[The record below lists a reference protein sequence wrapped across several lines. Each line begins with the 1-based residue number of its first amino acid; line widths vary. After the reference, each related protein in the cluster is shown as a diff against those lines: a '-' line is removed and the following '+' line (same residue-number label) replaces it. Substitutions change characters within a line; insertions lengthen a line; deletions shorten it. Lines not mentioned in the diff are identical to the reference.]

1 MSILWEGLKQ
11 GLHGVWTVARVVIPL
26 MIILE
31 IAQANGLL
39 QRLNRVLARPPF
51 RRIGLSEEG
60 AFPVVVAMVFGL
72 TFGSGGV
79 ILNHVQEG
87 KITAREVKIMG
98 TFIAL
103 AHALI
108 EDTIIFSAWGGAP
121 LALLVPRLTAAYGM
135 AYLVY
140 RRGLSRGLPQGGTA
154 SKVWISHPLLT
165 GGQGLH

>member
-1 MSILWEGLKQ
+1 MTILWEGLKQ

-39 QRLNRVLARPPF
+39 QRLNRVLARPF

-72 TFGSGGV
+72 TFGSGV

-108 EDTIIFSAWGGAP
+108 EDTIIFFSLGAP
-121 LALLVPRLTAAYGM
+121 LLLLLVPRLTAAYGM

-140 RRGLSRGLPQGGTA
+140 RRGLSRGLPQGDRFK
-154 SKVWISHPLLT
+154 SVD
-165 GGQGLH
+165 

>member
-1 MSILWEGLKQ
+1 MTILWEGLKQ

-39 QRLNRVLARPPF
+39 QRLNRVLARPF

-72 TFGSGGV
+72 TFGSGV

-108 EDTIIFSAWGGAP
+108 EDTIIFFSLGAP
-121 LALLVPRLTAAYGM
+121 LLLLLVPRLTAAYGM

-140 RRGLSRGLPQGGTA
+140 RQGLSRGLPQGDRFK
-154 SKVWISHPLLT
+154 SVD
-165 GGQGLH
+165 

>member
-1 MSILWEGLKQ
+1 MTILWEGLKQ

-39 QRLNRVLARPPF
+39 QRLNRVLARPF

-72 TFGSGGV
+72 TFGSGV

-108 EDTIIFSAWGGAP
+108 EDTIIFFSLGAP
-121 LALLVPRLTAAYGM
+121 LLLLLVPRLAAAYGM

-140 RRGLSRGLPQGGTA
+140 RQGLSRGLPQGDRFK
-154 SKVWISHPLLT
+154 SVD
-165 GGQGLH
+165 

>member
-108 EDTIIFSAWGGAP
+108 EDTIIFFSLGGAP
-121 LALLVPRLTAAYGM
+121 LLLLLVPRLTAAYGM

-140 RRGLSRGLPQGGTA
+140 RRGLSRGLPQGGDGFK
-154 SKVWISHPLLT
+154 SVD
-165 GGQGLH
+165 

>member
-1 MSILWEGLKQ
+1 MTILWEGLKQ

-39 QRLNRVLARPPF
+39 QRLNRVLARPF

-72 TFGSGGV
+72 TFGSGV

-108 EDTIIFSAWGGAP
+108 EDTIIFFSLGAP
-121 LALLVPRLTAAYGM
+121 LLLLLVPRLTAAYGM

-140 RRGLSRGLPQGGTA
+140 RRGLSRGLPQGDGFK
-154 SKVWISHPLLT
+154 SVD
-165 GGQGLH
+165 

>member
-39 QRLNRVLARPPF
+39 QRLNRVLARPF

-72 TFGSGGV
+72 TFGSGV

-108 EDTIIFSAWGGAP
+108 EDTIIFFSLGAP
-121 LALLVPRLTAAYGM
+121 LLLLLVPRLTAAYGM

-140 RRGLSRGLPQGGTA
+140 RRGLSRGLPQGDRFK
-154 SKVWISHPLLT
+154 SVD
-165 GGQGLH
+165 